1 MQKFLNKLYRYL
13 SPVLP
18 KSAGQFFSVS
28 FCVFL
33 AIGAINTLSTA
44 AITSLLDYVFAITP
58 LRQYA
63 VLKSLHTTFILG
75 YVLSLVMSFFL
86 NCRYTFRKK
95 PTVRSFLRFPV
106 SYVPNFAV
114 QYISVRLLAD
124 RLSVNPTLSYLIAA
138 VCAVPITYV
147 IMRIFVFKK

>member
-1 MQKFLNKLYRYL
+1 MQKFLDKLYL
-13 SPVLP
+13 CISPVLP
-18 KSAGQFFSVS
+18 KSAKQFFSVS
-28 FCVFL
+28 FCIFL

-44 AITSLLDYVFAITP
+44 SITSLLDYIFDTTA
-58 LRQYA
+58 LRRYA
-63 VLKSLHTTFILG
+63 TVKNIHTTFIIG
-75 YVLSLVMSFFL
+75 YALSLILSFFL

-95 PTVRSFLRFPV
+95 PTLRSFLRFPV
-106 SYVPNFAV
+106 SYIPNFAV
-114 QYISVRLLAD
+114 QYISVWLLTD